1 MPASPEHL
9 DTHGSGL
16 NTITVGSVDLLH
28 VHLSAAGN
36 VIVRASTDDGAVL
49 TATEARRL
57 AIALLE
63 TAELADAADAVD
75 AVDTDAV
82 D

>member
-1 MPASPEHL
+1 MPASPENL
-9 DTHGSGL
+9 DTHGSDL
-16 NTITVGSVDLLH
+16 NTITVGSIDLLH

-49 TATEARRL
+49 TSTEARRL

-63 TAELADAADAVD
+63 TAELADVMDATDTVD
-75 AVDTDAV
+75 
-82 D
+82 

>member
-9 DTHGSGL
+9 DTHGSDL
-16 NTITVGSVDLLH
+16 NTITVGSIDLLH

-36 VIVRASTDDGAVL
+36 VIVRASADDGAVL

-63 TAELADAADAVD
+63 TAELAEAMDAT
-75 AVDTDAV
+75 DTMD
-82 D
+82 

>member
-1 MPASPEHL
+1 VPASPDHL
-9 DTHGSGL
+9 DTYGSDL
-16 NTITVGSVDLLH
+16 RTNTIGSVDFIH

-36 VIVRASTDDGAVL
+36 VVVRSSTSDGAVL

-63 TAELADAADAVD
+63 TAELAD
-75 AVDTDAV
+75 DTA
-82 D
+82 

>member
-9 DTHGSGL
+9 DIRGSNL

-36 VIVRASTDDGAVL
+36 VIVRASTEDGAVL

-63 TAELADAADAVD
+63 TAEVAEAMDTVDASEAAD
-75 AVDTDAV
+75 
-82 D
+82 